1 MLFIT
6 WRVTTA
12 EKLAAVRVRLVR
24 NAYQCRSL
32 STTGNK
38 EELIDRLF
46 VDIAKDTTTSSRPR
60 TKCVRHFNAASVHT
74 GAYGVIP
81 SHALLRVRPSREHA
95 PYGGLSSWSMAVVMT
110 TMASLMKQV
119 HVTTLLDLSA
129 SLHTFN

>member
-12 EKLAAVRVRLVR
+12 EELAAVRVRLVR
-24 NAYQCRSL
+24 NAYQCSSL

-81 SHALLRVRPSREHA
+81 SHALLRVRPNREHA
-95 PYGGLSSWSMAVVMT
+95 T
-110 TMASLMKQV
+110 TGDKL
-119 HVTTLLDLSA
+119 
-129 SLHTFN
+129 FY